1 MYCII
6 SEKEDREWGRTTFE
20 EIIARKFLNFDE
32 RYEFTDSRSS
42 VYLSQDKYKQ
52 IHAWVHIK
60 NLPKYKDKDKIL
72 RLPREKQH
80 ITYMRNMFK
89 WSLTS
94 HQKLR
99 KPKHNGIT
107 SKWGK
112 KKKTVKPVK
121 ISSKNEDNDIEE
133 ETGKGRGW
141 RQ

>member
-1 MYCII
+1 M
-6 SEKEDREWGRTTFE
+6 
-20 EIIARKFLNFDE
+20 ARNFLNFDE
-32 RYEFTDSRSS
+32 RHGFIDSRSS
-42 VYLSQDKYKQ
+42 VCLSQDKYKQ

-121 ISSKNEDNDIEE
+121 ISSKNEDKDIEQ